1 MGGQSAKSQKTTYG
15 GGGGGP
21 ATTKVNQKGAKPY
34 NKNTPLSEDDYN
46 DLYEYSDDDDDEVN
60 GGDEDDD
67 EEIFPFD
74 DS

>member
-1 MGGQSAKSQKTTYG
+1 MGGQSAKSQKTTNG
-15 GGGGGP
+15 GGQV
-21 ATTKVNQKGAKPY
+21 TTKGNQRGAKPY
-34 NKNTPLSEDDYN
+34 NKNTPISEDDYN